1 MPDEIVAIIIISII
15 AGTFISFVKMIL
27 NHRSERFVSSSGD
40 ESSLTRSE
48 LEAMIRRAVAEA
60 TKPLA
65 ERIEDLAET
74 LEGDAPRLPEP
85 APDLLEGAD
94 AFEPEEAPEPVR
106 RRARRRSG

>member
-1 MPDEIVAIIIISII
+1 MPEEIVAIIIVSIV
-15 AGTFISFVKMIL
+15 AGTFMSFVKMIL
-27 NHRSERFVSSSGD
+27 KYRSERFVSHSGD

-65 ERIEDLAET
+65 ERIEELTET
-74 LEGDAPRLPEP
+74 LEEDAPRLTGL